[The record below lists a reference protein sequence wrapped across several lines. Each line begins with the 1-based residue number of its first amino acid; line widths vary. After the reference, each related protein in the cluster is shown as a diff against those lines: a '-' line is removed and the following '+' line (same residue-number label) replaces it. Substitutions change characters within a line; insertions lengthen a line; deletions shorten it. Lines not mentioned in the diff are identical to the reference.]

1 MESHTK
7 TAQWVQ
13 PLRQNMS
20 AKLQQLTYVQRIT
33 TSVQEK
39 IIRLDAILMAV
50 LCTSTKSYLVQRQS
64 QISISSTW
72 VYAKLQVYLF
82 GFQHLDLIFDTF

>member
-1 MESHTK
+1 MESRTK
-7 TAQWVQ
+7 TAHWVQ
-13 PLRQNMS
+13 PLQQNMS

-50 LCTSTKSYLVQRQS
+50 LCTSTKSYLLQRPS
-64 QISISSTW
+64 PINISFTW

-82 GFQHLDLIFDTF
+82 GFQQIDLIFDTF